1 MAILS
6 TLLYFVV
13 LLVIIFGIMFL
24 GNKFIFSKVRINKY
38 IPLGIAIATLILQMF
53 MPVILGKNIF
63 WVSFLLTIITLTFFI
78 WFMNIQ
84 TTGGPKKK
92 EKKIAGTI
100 WTGSGE
106 LWDWIISYRLKL
118 VPGVGFVDISARW
131 GGFWIYSHNGFSI
144 TCFQSYVF
152 CLDVETLLYFYGLI
166 LVGEIHYILFFHIP
180 NTVLRQRRGKPC
192 QRLPGPPDG

>member
-24 GNKFIFSKVRINKY
+24 GNKFIFSNVRINKY

-92 EKKIAGTI
+92 EKKI
-100 WTGSGE
+100 
-106 LWDWIISYRLKL
+106 
-118 VPGVGFVDISARW
+118 
-131 GGFWIYSHNGFSI
+131 
-144 TCFQSYVF
+144 
-152 CLDVETLLYFYGLI
+152 
-166 LVGEIHYILFFHIP
+166 EIRPKAKP
-180 NTVLRQRRGKPC
+180 NRVKHLNNAKNNKK
-192 QRLPGPPDG
+192 

>member
-38 IPLGIAIATLILQMF
+38 IPLGISIATLILQMF

-92 EKKIAGTI
+92 EKKI
-100 WTGSGE
+100 
-106 LWDWIISYRLKL
+106 
-118 VPGVGFVDISARW
+118 
-131 GGFWIYSHNGFSI
+131 
-144 TCFQSYVF
+144 
-152 CLDVETLLYFYGLI
+152 
-166 LVGEIHYILFFHIP
+166 EIRPKAKP
-180 NTVLRQRRGKPC
+180 NRVKHLNNVKNNKK
-192 QRLPGPPDG
+192 

>member
-92 EKKIAGTI
+92 EKKI
-100 WTGSGE
+100 
-106 LWDWIISYRLKL
+106 
-118 VPGVGFVDISARW
+118 
-131 GGFWIYSHNGFSI
+131 
-144 TCFQSYVF
+144 
-152 CLDVETLLYFYGLI
+152 
-166 LVGEIHYILFFHIP
+166 EIRPKAKP
-180 NTVLRQRRGKPC
+180 NRVKHLNNAKNNKK
-192 QRLPGPPDG
+192 